1 MLLTAP
7 SCLHQKNVWSFVF
20 DPFLLDFCE
29 LNMIHYQAADVLSEV
44 FGKGIAPPRAVGA
57 LHEIAYRLQLH
68 SEDGPSYTPAQVVLK
83 WLIQSGVSVTAFAAD
98 TSRVHEYSPMA
109 LAAMPELDRQQLDA
123 VESSVSA
130 MLRGEDLPPPTAR
143 FHNRIKDGL
152 VKLFWLNV
160 ETGEEVLIE
169 TVAPGSTYVSSTYEG
184 HTFVAYTENDL
195 GNAQPRREMVVQR
208 TYGQSQRFL
217 IEEL

>member
-1 MLLTAP
+1 
-7 SCLHQKNVWSFVF
+7 
-20 DPFLLDFCE
+20 
-29 LNMIHYQAADVLSEV
+29 MIHYQAVDVLSEV

-57 LHEIAYRLQLH
+57 LHEIAFRLQLQL
-68 SEDGPSYTPAQVVLK
+68 EDGPSYTPSQVVLK

-98 TSRVHEYSPMA
+98 TSSVHEYSPIA
-109 LAAMPELDRQQLDA
+109 LAAMPELDRQQLEA
-123 VESSVSA
+123 VEASVSA

-152 VKLFWLNV
+152 VKLFWLNGD
-160 ETGEEVLIE
+160 TGEEVLIE
-169 TVAPGSTYVSSTYEG
+169 TVPPGSTYVSSTHEG
-184 HTFVAYTENDL
+184 HKFVAYAEDDD
-195 GNAQPRREMVVQR
+195 GHSKPRREMVVQR